1 MKNPQRRKV
10 DRAWSSIEYQS
21 VGLSLLIENEL
32 KPKAKDI
39 QQAEPI
45 RRVEAAVAALDEF
58 NRAMEKAF
66 VAIDEAVDEVERHQH
81 KVHDQ

>member
-10 DRAWSSIEYQS
+10 DGAWSSMEDQYM
-21 VGLSLLIENEL
+21 GLMILILHEL

-45 RRVEAAVAALDEF
+45 RRVEAAAAALDECY
-58 NRAMEKAF
+58 RAMEKAF
-66 VAIDEAVDEVERHQH
+66 KAIDEAVDEVERHQH
-81 KVHDQ
+81 AVQ